1 MPPKNWRN
9 LRKQEKVQE
18 TKGHTSDTGDGLL
31 AGEIG
36 NMDEGVVEG
45 GVDVCDTEYELALSN
60 LGTERDGLLLGDL
73 DLLGGLHPDACQS
86 IHPNFC
92 QSSAE

>member
-1 MPPKNWRN
+1 M
-9 LRKQEKVQE
+9 QE

-31 AGEIG
+31 SGEIG
-36 NMDEGVVEG
+36 NMDESVVEG